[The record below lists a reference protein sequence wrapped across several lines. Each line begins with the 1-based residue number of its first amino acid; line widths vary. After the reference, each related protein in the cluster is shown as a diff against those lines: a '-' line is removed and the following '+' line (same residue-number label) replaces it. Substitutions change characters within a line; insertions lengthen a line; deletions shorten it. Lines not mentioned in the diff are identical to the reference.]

1 MRRLVLLTV
10 PVLLLAACSTDAEV
24 RPAPTTTSP
33 AETPDPTPSP
43 TDGAAASPEPTPA
56 PTSESPSDGATAAP
70 PETPSETSS
79 PLPVRAP
86 FRADTSDDRG
96 DGSGFGVTLTDLRLG
111 DHDGYD
117 RVVFEL
123 DGDGSAGWHVR
134 YVDEATAHGSGHRV
148 DLAGGAVL
156 EVTLDNTLSPADSG
170 VEEYDGPREL
180 AGSGTVVEVEL
191 IGWYEGYTQ
200 AFIGVDAERPFRAF
214 ALDDRI
220 VVDVR
225 AD

>member
-10 PVLLLAACSTDAEV
+10 PVLLLAACSTNAEV
-24 RPAPTTTSP
+24 LPAPTTTTP
-33 AETPDPTPSP
+33 AETADPTPPP
-43 TDGAAASPEPTPA
+43 TASPEATPP
-56 PTSESPSDGATAAP
+56 PTSESPSDGVPEAP
-70 PETPSETSS
+70 SETPSETSS
-79 PLPVRAP
+79 PHPVRAP

-96 DGSGFGVTLTDLRLG
+96 EGTGFGVTLTGLRLG

-123 DGDGSAGWHVR
+123 DGDGAAGWHVR
-134 YVDEATAHGSGHRV
+134 YVDEASAQGSGHTV
-148 DLAGGAVL
+148 DLAGGAIL

-180 AGSGTVVEVEL
+180 AGPGTVVEVEL
-191 IGWYEGYTQ
+191 IGWFEGYTQ

-214 ALDDRI
+214 ALGNRI

>member
-1 MRRLVLLTV
+1 MRCLVLLTV

-24 RPAPTTTSP
+24 LPAPTTTSP
-33 AETPDPTPSP
+33 AETPDPSPSP
-43 TDGAAASPEPTPA
+43 TDGATVSPEATP
-56 PTSESPSDGATAAP
+56 PPPSESPSDGVSEAP
-70 PETPSETSS
+70 SETPSETSS
-79 PLPVRAP
+79 PLPVRTP

-96 DGSGFGVTLTDLRLG
+96 EGSGFGVTLTDLRLG

-134 YVDEATAHGSGHRV
+134 YVDEATAQGSGHTV
-148 DLAGGAVL
+148 DLAGGAIL

-170 VEEYDGPREL
+170 VDEYDGPREL
-180 AGSGTVVEVEL
+180 AGPGTVVEVEL
-191 IGWYEGYTQ
+191 MGWYEGYTQ

>member
-10 PVLLLAACSTDAEV
+10 AVLLLAACSTNAEV
-24 RPAPTTTSP
+24 LPAPTTTSP

-43 TDGAAASPEPTPA
+43 TDGTSGSPEATP
-56 PTSESPSDGATAAP
+56 PPISESPSDGSEEPADA
-70 PETPSETSS
+70 PSETSS
-79 PLPVRAP
+79 PLPVRAS

-96 DGSGFGVTLTDLRLG
+96 EGTGFGATLTDLRLG

-180 AGSGTVVEVEL
+180 AGPGTIAEVEL
-191 IGWYEGYTQ
+191 IGWFEGYTQ

-214 ALDDRI
+214 ALGDRV

>member
-24 RPAPTTTSP
+24 LPAPTTTSS
-33 AETPDPTPSP
+33 AETPDPTSSP
-43 TDGAAASPEPTPA
+43 TDGTTGFPEATP
-56 PTSESPSDGATAAP
+56 PPISESPSDGSEAPAAA
-70 PETPSETSS
+70 PSETSS
-79 PLPVRAP
+79 PLPVRAS

-96 DGSGFGVTLTDLRLG
+96 EGTGFGVTLTDLRLG

-134 YVDEATAHGSGHRV
+134 YVDEATAHGSGHQV

-180 AGSGTVVEVEL
+180 AGPGTVAEVEL
-191 IGWYEGYTQ
+191 IGWFEGYTQ

-214 ALDDRI
+214 ALGDRI